1 MRRSRREAL
10 DGAEV
15 FGSRSWSGLTG
26 GWTGVEWSAV
36 EILKWEWVV
45 PRESERREE
54 AVQLREEAI
63 GCLQGLLELRAP
75 EDRVVDKLADVEQH

>member
-1 MRRSRREAL
+1 M
-10 DGAEV
+10 
-15 FGSRSWSGLTG
+15 
-26 GWTGVEWSAV
+26 
-36 EILKWEWVV
+36 